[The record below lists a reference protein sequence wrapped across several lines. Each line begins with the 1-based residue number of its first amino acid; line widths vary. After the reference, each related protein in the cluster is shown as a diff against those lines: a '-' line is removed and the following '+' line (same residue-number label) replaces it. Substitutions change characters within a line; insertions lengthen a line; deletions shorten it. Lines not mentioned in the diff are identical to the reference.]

1 LHEKKKDGKAQRLLQ
16 VLGNGEGLAECRT
29 TECGKKLKT
38 TRTTRNNIFI
48 YQPELKLRE
57 S

>member
-1 LHEKKKDGKAQRLLQ
+1 LHKKKKDGKAQRLLQ

-38 TRTTRNNIFI
+38 TKTTFI
-48 YQPELKLRE
+48 QPEF
-57 S
+57 